1 MAMAKTRYLEGK
13 ILDHVLRNI
22 PYTPPTTIYLA
33 LFTADPGEA
42 GGIATEI
49 TDPAYQRKAVTF
61 STAVDDVESG
71 KLVKSTI
78 DLDFAQATTEWG
90 TVTHVMLMDAP
101 TEGNGLYYGT
111 VTNPKAISVG
121 DFIKVPASELVV
133 KED

>member
-42 GGIATEI
+42 GSLAAEI